1 MGAETNAATT
11 TETTEE
17 TKQAQAP
24 AADGEG
30 ANKGAT
36 NATTQTE
43 PKQEDNK
50 QQPKYT
56 DADVDEIVSRRLAKW
71 EKQQASKVEEAAK
84 LAEMN
89 AQQKAEYERDKV
101 QKELDEYK
109 RRDTVNAMVAE
120 SRRQLSEQGITVIDD
135 ILTRLM
141 DETAEETK
149 ASVDAFSTAFTA
161 AVEDAV
167 KKKLAGKAPAASVA
181 TKTMTKFSYQSECH
195 CAKTKEKGLLKG
207 QVSILRSPRQT
218 QGGYES
224 NPLRG
229 ASLSIRGG

>member
-24 AADGEG
+24 AVEGEG
-30 ANKGAT
+30 VNKDA
-36 NATTQTE
+36 ATTQTE
-43 PKQEDNK
+43 PKQDNK

-56 DADVDEIVSRRLAKW
+56 DADVDEIVSKRLAKW
-71 EKQQASKVEEAAK
+71 EKQQAAKVEEAAK

-120 SRRQLSEQGITVIDD
+120 SRRQLSEQGITVGDD
-135 ILTRLM
+135 ILARLVG
-141 DETAEETK
+141 ETAEETK

-167 KKKLAGKAPAASVA
+167 KKQLAGKAPAAGVA
-181 TKTMTKFSYQSECH
+181 TKTMTKEEILAIKDPITRQ
-195 CAKTKEKGLLKG
+195 AAIRDNIGLF
-207 QVSILRSPRQT
+207 V
-218 QGGYES
+218 
-224 NPLRG
+224 
-229 ASLSIRGG
+229 

>member
-1 MGAETNAATT
+1 MGAETNAGTT

-24 AADGEG
+24 VVDGEG
-30 ANKGAT
+30 ANKEAAT
-36 NATTQTE
+36 ITQTE
-43 PKQEDNK
+43 PKQDDNK

-56 DADVDEIVSRRLAKW
+56 DADVDEIVSKRLAKW
-71 EKQQASKVEEAAK
+71 EKQQAAKVEEAAK

-120 SRRQLSEQGITVIDD
+120 SRRQLSEQGIAVSDD
-135 ILTRLM
+135 ILARLVG
-141 DETAEETK
+141 ETAEETK
-149 ASVDAFSTAFTA
+149 ASVDAFSAAFTA

-167 KKKLAGKAPAASVA
+167 KKQLAGKAPAAGVA
-181 TKTMTKFSYQSECH
+181 TKTMTKEEILAIKDPIARQ
-195 CAKTKEKGLLKG
+195 AAIRDNIGLF
-207 QVSILRSPRQT
+207 V
-218 QGGYES
+218 
-224 NPLRG
+224 
-229 ASLSIRGG
+229 

>member
-11 TETTEE
+11 TETAEE

-24 AADGEG
+24 VVDGEG
-30 ANKGAT
+30 ANKDA
-36 NATTQTE
+36 AITQTE
-43 PKQEDNK
+43 PKQDNK

-56 DADVDEIVSRRLAKW
+56 DADVDEIVSKRLAKW
-71 EKQQASKVEEAAK
+71 EKQQAAKVEEAAK

-120 SRRQLSEQGITVIDD
+120 SRRQLSEQGIAVSDD
-135 ILTRLM
+135 ILARLVG
-141 DETAEETK
+141 ETAEETK

-167 KKKLAGKAPAASVA
+167 KKQLAGKAPAAGVA
-181 TKTMTKFSYQSECH
+181 TKTMTKEEILAIKDPIARQ
-195 CAKTKEKGLLKG
+195 AAIRDNIGLF
-207 QVSILRSPRQT
+207 V
-218 QGGYES
+218 
-224 NPLRG
+224 
-229 ASLSIRGG
+229 

>member
-11 TETTEE
+11 TETAEE

-24 AADGEG
+24 VVDGEG
-30 ANKGAT
+30 ANKD
-36 NATTQTE
+36 ATTAQTE

-56 DADVDEIVSRRLAKW
+56 DADVDEIVSKRLAKW
-71 EKQQASKVEEAAK
+71 EKQQAAKVEEAAK

-120 SRRQLSEQGITVIDD
+120 SRRQLSEQGIAVSDD
-135 ILTRLM
+135 ILARLVG
-141 DETAEETK
+141 ETAEETK

-167 KKKLAGKAPAASVA
+167 KKQLAGKAPAAGVA
-181 TKTMTKFSYQSECH
+181 TKTMTKEEILAIKDPIARQ
-195 CAKTKEKGLLKG
+195 AAIRDNIGLF
-207 QVSILRSPRQT
+207 V
-218 QGGYES
+218 
-224 NPLRG
+224 
-229 ASLSIRGG
+229 

>member
-11 TETTEE
+11 TETAEE
-17 TKQAQAP
+17 TKQAQTTVV
-24 AADGEG
+24 DGEG
-30 ANKGAT
+30 ANKDAANT
-36 NATTQTE
+36 TTQTE
-43 PKQEDNK
+43 PKQDNK

-56 DADVDEIVSRRLAKW
+56 DADVDEIVSKRLAKW
-71 EKQQASKVEEAAK
+71 EKQQAAKVEEAAK

-120 SRRQLSEQGITVIDD
+120 SRRQLSEQGIAVSDD
-135 ILTRLM
+135 ILARLVG
-141 DETAEETK
+141 ETAEETK

-167 KKKLAGKAPAASVA
+167 KKQLAGKAPAAGVA
-181 TKTMTKFSYQSECH
+181 TKTMTKEEILAIKDPIARQ
-195 CAKTKEKGLLKG
+195 AAIRDNIGLF
-207 QVSILRSPRQT
+207 I
-218 QGGYES
+218 
-224 NPLRG
+224 
-229 ASLSIRGG
+229 

>member
-1 MGAETNAATT
+1 MGAETNAGTT
-11 TETTEE
+11 TETAEE

-24 AADGEG
+24 VVDGEG
-30 ANKGAT
+30 ANKDA
-36 NATTQTE
+36 ATTQTE
-43 PKQEDNK
+43 PKQDNK

-56 DADVDEIVSRRLAKW
+56 DADVDEIVSKRLAKW
-71 EKQQASKVEEAAK
+71 EKQQAAKVEEAAK

-120 SRRQLSEQGITVIDD
+120 SRRQLSEQGIAVSDD
-135 ILTRLM
+135 ILARLVG
-141 DETAEETK
+141 ETAEETK

-167 KKKLAGKAPAASVA
+167 KKQLAGKAPAAGVA
-181 TKTMTKFSYQSECH
+181 TKTMTKE
-195 CAKTKEKGLLKG
+195 E
-207 QVSILRSPRQT
+207 ILAIKDPIARQT
-218 QGGYES
+218 
-224 NPLRG
+224 
-229 ASLSIRGG
+229 AIRDNIGLFI

>member
-24 AADGEG
+24 VVDGEG
-30 ANKGAT
+30 ANKDAAT
-36 NATTQTE
+36 TTTQTE
-43 PKQEDNK
+43 LKQDDNNK

-56 DADVDEIVSRRLAKW
+56 DADVDEIVSKRLAKW
-71 EKQQASKVEEAAK
+71 EKQQAAKVEEAAK

-120 SRRQLSEQGITVIDD
+120 SRRQLSEQGITVSDD
-135 ILTRLM
+135 ILARLVG
-141 DETAEETK
+141 ETAEETK

-167 KKKLAGKAPAASVA
+167 KKQLAGKAPAAGVA
-181 TKTMTKFSYQSECH
+181 TKTMTKEEILAIKDPIVRQ
-195 CAKTKEKGLLKG
+195 AAIRDNIGLF
-207 QVSILRSPRQT
+207 
-218 QGGYES
+218 
-224 NPLRG
+224 N
-229 ASLSIRGG
+229 

>member
-11 TETTEE
+11 TETAEE

-24 AADGEG
+24 VVDGEG
-30 ANKGAT
+30 ANKDAT
-36 NATTQTE
+36 ATTQTE
-43 PKQEDNK
+43 PKQDNK

-56 DADVDEIVSRRLAKW
+56 DADVDEIVSKRLAKW
-71 EKQQASKVEEAAK
+71 EKQQAAKVEEAAK

-120 SRRQLSEQGITVIDD
+120 SRRQLSEQGIAVSDD
-135 ILTRLM
+135 ILARLVG
-141 DETAEETK
+141 ETAEETK

-167 KKKLAGKAPAASVA
+167 KKQLAGKAPAAGVA
-181 TKTMTKFSYQSECH
+181 TKTMTKEEILAIKDPITRQ
-195 CAKTKEKGLLKG
+195 AAIRDNIGLF
-207 QVSILRSPRQT
+207 V
-218 QGGYES
+218 
-224 NPLRG
+224 
-229 ASLSIRGG
+229 

>member
-1 MGAETNAATT
+1 MGAETNVGTT
-11 TETTEE
+11 TETAEE

-24 AADGEG
+24 VVDGEG
-30 ANKGAT
+30 ANKD
-36 NATTQTE
+36 ATTTQAE
-43 PKQEDNK
+43 LKQDNK

-56 DADVDEIVSRRLAKW
+56 DADVDEIVSKRLAKW
-71 EKQQASKVEEAAK
+71 EKQQAAKVEEAAK

-120 SRRQLSEQGITVIDD
+120 SRRQLSEQGIAVSDD
-135 ILTRLM
+135 ILARLVG
-141 DETAEETK
+141 ETAEETK

-167 KKKLAGKAPAASVA
+167 KKQLAGKAPAAGVA
-181 TKTMTKFSYQSECH
+181 TKTMTKEEILAIKDPIARQ
-195 CAKTKEKGLLKG
+195 AAIRDNIGLF
-207 QVSILRSPRQT
+207 V
-218 QGGYES
+218 
-224 NPLRG
+224 
-229 ASLSIRGG
+229 

>member
-1 MGAETNAATT
+1 MGAETNAETT
-11 TETTEE
+11 TETTKE

-24 AADGEG
+24 VVDGEG
-30 ANKGAT
+30 ANKDAT
-36 NATTQTE
+36 TTTTQTE
-43 PKQEDNK
+43 PKQDNK

-56 DADVDEIVSRRLAKW
+56 DADVDEIVSKRLAKW
-71 EKQQASKVEEAAK
+71 EKQQAAKVEEAAK

-120 SRRQLSEQGITVIDD
+120 SRRQLSEQGIAVSDD
-135 ILTRLM
+135 ILARLVG
-141 DETAEETK
+141 ETAEETK

-167 KKKLAGKAPAASVA
+167 KKQLAGKAPAAGVA
-181 TKTMTKFSYQSECH
+181 TKTMTKEEILAIKDPITRQ
-195 CAKTKEKGLLKG
+195 AAIRDNIGLF
-207 QVSILRSPRQT
+207 V
-218 QGGYES
+218 
-224 NPLRG
+224 
-229 ASLSIRGG
+229 

>member
-17 TKQAQAP
+17 TKQAQASVV
-24 AADGEG
+24 DGEG

-43 PKQEDNK
+43 PKQDNK

-56 DADVDEIVSRRLAKW
+56 DADVDEIVSKRLAKW
-71 EKQQASKVEEAAK
+71 EKQQAAKVEEAAK

-120 SRRQLSEQGITVIDD
+120 SRRQLSEQGIAVSDD
-135 ILTRLM
+135 ILARLVG
-141 DETAEETK
+141 ETAEETK

-167 KKKLAGKAPAASVA
+167 KKQLAGKAPAAGVA
-181 TKTMTKFSYQSECH
+181 TKTMTKEEILAIKDPITRQ
-195 CAKTKEKGLLKG
+195 AAIRDNIGLF
-207 QVSILRSPRQT
+207 V
-218 QGGYES
+218 
-224 NPLRG
+224 
-229 ASLSIRGG
+229 

>member
-11 TETTEE
+11 TETAEE

-24 AADGEG
+24 VVDGEG
-30 ANKGAT
+30 ANKDAAT
-36 NATTQTE
+36 TTTQTE
-43 PKQEDNK
+43 PKQDNK

-56 DADVDEIVSRRLAKW
+56 DADVDEIVSKRLAKW
-71 EKQQASKVEEAAK
+71 EKQQAAKVEEAAK

-120 SRRQLSEQGITVIDD
+120 SRRQLSEQGIAVSDD
-135 ILTRLM
+135 ILARLVG
-141 DETAEETK
+141 ETAEETK

-167 KKKLAGKAPAASVA
+167 KKQLAGKAPAAGVA
-181 TKTMTKFSYQSECH
+181 TKTMTKEEILAIKDPITRQ
-195 CAKTKEKGLLKG
+195 AAIRDNIGLF
-207 QVSILRSPRQT
+207 V
-218 QGGYES
+218 
-224 NPLRG
+224 
-229 ASLSIRGG
+229 

>member
-1 MGAETNAATT
+1 MGAETNAGTT

-24 AADGEG
+24 VVDGEG
-30 ANKGAT
+30 ANKDAA
-36 NATTQTE
+36 ATTQTE
-43 PKQEDNK
+43 PKQDNK

-56 DADVDEIVSRRLAKW
+56 DADVDEIVSKRLAKW
-71 EKQQASKVEEAAK
+71 EKQQAAKVEEAAK

-109 RRDTVNAMVAE
+109 HRDTVNAMVAE
-120 SRRQLSEQGITVIDD
+120 SRRQLSEQGIAVSDD
-135 ILTRLM
+135 ILTRLVG
-141 DETAEETK
+141 ETAEETK

-167 KKKLAGKAPAASVA
+167 KKQLAGKAPAAGVA
-181 TKTMTKFSYQSECH
+181 TKTMTKEEILAIKDPITRQ
-195 CAKTKEKGLLKG
+195 AAIRDNIGLF
-207 QVSILRSPRQT
+207 V
-218 QGGYES
+218 
-224 NPLRG
+224 
-229 ASLSIRGG
+229 

>member
-24 AADGEG
+24 VVDGEG
-30 ANKGAT
+30 ANKNA
-36 NATTQTE
+36 ATTTTQAE
-43 PKQEDNK
+43 QSQDNK

-56 DADVDEIVSRRLAKW
+56 DADVDEIVSKRLAKW
-71 EKQQASKVEEAAK
+71 EKQQAAKVEEAAK

-120 SRRQLSEQGITVIDD
+120 SRRQLSEQGIAVSDD
-135 ILTRLM
+135 ILTRLVG
-141 DETAEETK
+141 ETAEETK

-167 KKKLAGKAPAASVA
+167 KKQLAGKAPAAGVA
-181 TKTMTKFSYQSECH
+181 TKTMTKEEILAIKDPIARQ
-195 CAKTKEKGLLKG
+195 AAIRDNIGLF
-207 QVSILRSPRQT
+207 V
-218 QGGYES
+218 
-224 NPLRG
+224 
-229 ASLSIRGG
+229 

>member
-1 MGAETNAATT
+1 MGAETNAGTT
-11 TETTEE
+11 TETAEE

-24 AADGEG
+24 AVDGEG
-30 ANKGAT
+30 ANKGAAT
-36 NATTQTE
+36 TTQTG
-43 PKQEDNK
+43 PKQDDNK

-71 EKQQASKVEEAAK
+71 EKQQAAKVEEAAK

-120 SRRQLSEQGITVIDD
+120 SRRQLSEQGIAVSDD
-135 ILTRLM
+135 ILARLVG
-141 DETAEETK
+141 ETAEETK

-167 KKKLAGKAPAASVA
+167 KKQLAGKAPAAGVA
-181 TKTMTKFSYQSECH
+181 TKTMTKEEILAIKDPIARQ
-195 CAKTKEKGLLKG
+195 AAIRDNIGLF
-207 QVSILRSPRQT
+207 I
-218 QGGYES
+218 
-224 NPLRG
+224 
-229 ASLSIRGG
+229 

>member
-1 MGAETNAATT
+1 MGVETNAATT

-24 AADGEG
+24 VVDGEG
-30 ANKGAT
+30 ANKDAT
-36 NATTQTE
+36 TTTQTE
-43 PKQEDNK
+43 PKQDNK

-56 DADVDEIVSRRLAKW
+56 DADVDEIVSKRLAKW
-71 EKQQASKVEEAAK
+71 EKQQAAKVEEAAK

-120 SRRQLSEQGITVIDD
+120 SRRQLSEQGIAVSDD
-135 ILTRLM
+135 ILARLVG
-141 DETAEETK
+141 ETAEETK

-167 KKKLAGKAPAASVA
+167 KKQLAGKAPAAGVA
-181 TKTMTKFSYQSECH
+181 TKTMTKEEILAIKDPITRQ
-195 CAKTKEKGLLKG
+195 AAIRDNIGLF
-207 QVSILRSPRQT
+207 I
-218 QGGYES
+218 
-224 NPLRG
+224 
-229 ASLSIRGG
+229 

>member
-17 TKQAQAP
+17 AKQTQASVV
-24 AADGEG
+24 DGEG
-30 ANKGAT
+30 ANKDAT
-36 NATTQTE
+36 NTTAQSE
-43 PKQEDNK
+43 PKQDDNK

-56 DADVDEIVSRRLAKW
+56 DADVDEIVSKRLAKW
-71 EKQQASKVEEAAK
+71 EKQQAAKVEEAAK

-109 RRDTVNAMVAE
+109 RRDIVNAMVAE
-120 SRRQLSEQGITVIDD
+120 SRRQLSEQGIAVSDD
-135 ILTRLM
+135 ILARLVG
-141 DETAEETK
+141 ETAEETK

-167 KKKLAGKAPAASVA
+167 KKQLAGKAPAAGVA
-181 TKTMTKFSYQSECH
+181 TKTMTKEEILAIKDPIVRQ
-195 CAKTKEKGLLKG
+195 AAIRDNIGLF
-207 QVSILRSPRQT
+207 
-218 QGGYES
+218 
-224 NPLRG
+224 N
-229 ASLSIRGG
+229 

>member
-11 TETTEE
+11 TETAEE

-24 AADGEG
+24 VVDGEG
-30 ANKGAT
+30 ANKDA
-36 NATTQTE
+36 ATTQTE
-43 PKQEDNK
+43 PKQDDNK

-56 DADVDEIVSRRLAKW
+56 DADVDEIVSKRLAKW
-71 EKQQASKVEEAAK
+71 EKQQAAKVEEAAK

-109 RRDTVNAMVAE
+109 HRDTVNAMVAE
-120 SRRQLSEQGITVIDD
+120 SRRQLSEQGIAVSDD
-135 ILTRLM
+135 ILARLVG
-141 DETAEETK
+141 ETAEETK

-167 KKKLAGKAPAASVA
+167 KKQLAGKAPAAGVA
-181 TKTMTKFSYQSECH
+181 TKTMTKEEILAIKDPIARQ
-195 CAKTKEKGLLKG
+195 AAIRDNIGLF
-207 QVSILRSPRQT
+207 I
-218 QGGYES
+218 
-224 NPLRG
+224 
-229 ASLSIRGG
+229 

>member
-24 AADGEG
+24 VVDGEG
-30 ANKGAT
+30 ANKDA
-36 NATTQTE
+36 ATTQTE
-43 PKQEDNK
+43 PKQDDNK

-56 DADVDEIVSRRLAKW
+56 DADVDEIVSKRLAKW
-71 EKQQASKVEEAAK
+71 EKQQAAKVEEAAK

-120 SRRQLSEQGITVIDD
+120 SRRQLSEQGIAVSDD
-135 ILTRLM
+135 ILARLVG
-141 DETAEETK
+141 ETAEETK

-167 KKKLAGKAPAASVA
+167 KKQLAGKAPAAGVA
-181 TKTMTKFSYQSECH
+181 TKTMTKEEILAIKDPIARQ
-195 CAKTKEKGLLKG
+195 AAIRDNIGLF
-207 QVSILRSPRQT
+207 V
-218 QGGYES
+218 
-224 NPLRG
+224 
-229 ASLSIRGG
+229 

>member
-1 MGAETNAATT
+1 MGAETNAATTT

-24 AADGEG
+24 VVDGEG
-30 ANKGAT
+30 ANKDAT
-36 NATTQTE
+36 NTTTQTE
-43 PKQEDNK
+43 PKQDNK

-56 DADVDEIVSRRLAKW
+56 DADVDEIVSKRLAKW
-71 EKQQASKVEEAAK
+71 EKQQAAKVEEAAK

-120 SRRQLSEQGITVIDD
+120 SRRQLSEQGIAVSDD
-135 ILTRLM
+135 ILARLVG
-141 DETAEETK
+141 ETAEETK

-167 KKKLAGKAPAASVA
+167 KKQLAGKAPAAGVA
-181 TKTMTKFSYQSECH
+181 TKTMTKEEILAIKDPIARQ
-195 CAKTKEKGLLKG
+195 AAIRDNIGLF
-207 QVSILRSPRQT
+207 V
-218 QGGYES
+218 
-224 NPLRG
+224 
-229 ASLSIRGG
+229 

>member
-24 AADGEG
+24 VVDGEG
-30 ANKGAT
+30 ANKDAT
-36 NATTQTE
+36 TTTQTE
-43 PKQEDNK
+43 PKQDNK

-71 EKQQASKVEEAAK
+71 EKQQAAKVEEAAK

-120 SRRQLSEQGITVIDD
+120 SRRQLSEQGIAVSDD
-135 ILTRLM
+135 ILTRLVG
-141 DETAEETK
+141 ETAEETK

-167 KKKLAGKAPAASVA
+167 KKQLAGKAPAAGVT
-181 TKTMTKFSYQSECH
+181 TKTMTKEEILAIKDPITRQ
-195 CAKTKEKGLLKG
+195 AAIRDNIGLF
-207 QVSILRSPRQT
+207 V
-218 QGGYES
+218 
-224 NPLRG
+224 
-229 ASLSIRGG
+229 

>member
-11 TETTEE
+11 TETAEE

-24 AADGEG
+24 VVDGEG
-30 ANKGAT
+30 ANKDAAT
-36 NATTQTE
+36 TTQTE
-43 PKQEDNK
+43 PKQDNK

-56 DADVDEIVSRRLAKW
+56 DADVDEIVSKRLAKW
-71 EKQQASKVEEAAK
+71 EKQQAAKVEEAAK

-120 SRRQLSEQGITVIDD
+120 SRRQLSEQGITVSDD
-135 ILTRLM
+135 ILARLVG
-141 DETAEETK
+141 ETAEETK

-167 KKKLAGKAPAASVA
+167 KKQLAGKAPAAGVA
-181 TKTMTKFSYQSECH
+181 TKTMTKEEILAIKDPITRQ
-195 CAKTKEKGLLKG
+195 AAIRDNIGLF
-207 QVSILRSPRQT
+207 V
-218 QGGYES
+218 
-224 NPLRG
+224 
-229 ASLSIRGG
+229 

>member
-11 TETTEE
+11 TETAEE

-24 AADGEG
+24 VVDGEG
-30 ANKGAT
+30 ANKDAT
-36 NATTQTE
+36 ATTQTE
-43 PKQEDNK
+43 PKQDNK

-56 DADVDEIVSRRLAKW
+56 DADVDEIVSKRLAKW
-71 EKQQASKVEEAAK
+71 EKQQAAKVEEAAK

-120 SRRQLSEQGITVIDD
+120 SRRQLSEQGIAVSDG
-135 ILTRLM
+135 ILARLVG
-141 DETAEETK
+141 ETAEETK

-167 KKKLAGKAPAASVA
+167 KKQLAGKAPAAGVA
-181 TKTMTKFSYQSECH
+181 TKTMTKEEILAIKDPIARQ
-195 CAKTKEKGLLKG
+195 AAIRDNIGLF
-207 QVSILRSPRQT
+207 V
-218 QGGYES
+218 
-224 NPLRG
+224 
-229 ASLSIRGG
+229 

>member
-1 MGAETNAATT
+1 MDAETNAATT

-24 AADGEG
+24 VVDGEG
-30 ANKGAT
+30 ANKDA
-36 NATTQTE
+36 ATTQTE
-43 PKQEDNK
+43 PKQDNK

-56 DADVDEIVSRRLAKW
+56 DADVDEIVSKRLAKW
-71 EKQQASKVEEAAK
+71 EKQQAAKVEEAAK

-120 SRRQLSEQGITVIDD
+120 SRRQLSEQGIAVSDD
-135 ILTRLM
+135 ILARLVG
-141 DETAEETK
+141 ETAEETK

-167 KKKLAGKAPAASVA
+167 KKRLAGKAPAAGVA
-181 TKTMTKFSYQSECH
+181 TKTMTKEEILAIKDPITRQ
-195 CAKTKEKGLLKG
+195 AAIRDNIGLF
-207 QVSILRSPRQT
+207 V
-218 QGGYES
+218 
-224 NPLRG
+224 
-229 ASLSIRGG
+229 

>member
-11 TETTEE
+11 TETAEE

-24 AADGEG
+24 VVDDEG
-30 ANKGAT
+30 ANKDA
-36 NATTQTE
+36 ATTQTE
-43 PKQEDNK
+43 PKQDNK

-56 DADVDEIVSRRLAKW
+56 DADVDEIVSKRLAKW
-71 EKQQASKVEEAAK
+71 EKQQAAKVEEAAK

-120 SRRQLSEQGITVIDD
+120 SRRQLSEQGITVSDD
-135 ILTRLM
+135 ILARLVG
-141 DETAEETK
+141 ETAEETK

-167 KKKLAGKAPAASVA
+167 KKQLAGKAPAAGVA
-181 TKTMTKFSYQSECH
+181 TKTMTKEEILAIKDPITRQ
-195 CAKTKEKGLLKG
+195 AAIRDNIGLF
-207 QVSILRSPRQT
+207 V
-218 QGGYES
+218 
-224 NPLRG
+224 
-229 ASLSIRGG
+229 

>member
-24 AADGEG
+24 VVDGEG
-30 ANKGAT
+30 ANKD
-36 NATTQTE
+36 ATTTTQAE
-43 PKQEDNK
+43 PKQDNK

-56 DADVDEIVSRRLAKW
+56 DADVDEIVSKRLAKW
-71 EKQQASKVEEAAK
+71 EKQQAAKVEEAAK

-120 SRRQLSEQGITVIDD
+120 SRRQLSEQGIAVSDD
-135 ILTRLM
+135 ILARLVG
-141 DETAEETK
+141 ETAEETK

-167 KKKLAGKAPAASVA
+167 KKQLAGKAPAAGVA
-181 TKTMTKFSYQSECH
+181 TKTMTKEEILAIKDPIARQ
-195 CAKTKEKGLLKG
+195 AAIRDNIGLF
-207 QVSILRSPRQT
+207 V
-218 QGGYES
+218 
-224 NPLRG
+224 
-229 ASLSIRGG
+229 

>member
-11 TETTEE
+11 TETAEE

-24 AADGEG
+24 AVDGEG
-30 ANKGAT
+30 ANKDAT
-36 NATTQTE
+36 TTTQTE
-43 PKQEDNK
+43 PKQDNK

-56 DADVDEIVSRRLAKW
+56 DADVDEIVSKRLAKW
-71 EKQQASKVEEAAK
+71 EKQQAAKVEEAAK

-120 SRRQLSEQGITVIDD
+120 SRRQLSEQGIAVSDD
-135 ILTRLM
+135 ILARLVG
-141 DETAEETK
+141 ETAEETK

-167 KKKLAGKAPAASVA
+167 KKQLAGKAPAAGVA
-181 TKTMTKFSYQSECH
+181 TKTMTKEEILAIKDPIARQ
-195 CAKTKEKGLLKG
+195 AAIRDNIGLF
-207 QVSILRSPRQT
+207 I
-218 QGGYES
+218 
-224 NPLRG
+224 
-229 ASLSIRGG
+229 

>member
-11 TETTEE
+11 TETEEE

-24 AADGEG
+24 VVEGEG
-30 ANKGAT
+30 ANKDAT
-36 NATTQTE
+36 TATQTE
-43 PKQEDNK
+43 PKQNDNK
-50 QQPKYT
+50 QPKYT
-56 DADVDEIVSRRLAKW
+56 DADVDEIVSKRLAKW
-71 EKQQASKVEEAAK
+71 EKQQAAKVEEAAK

-120 SRRQLSEQGITVIDD
+120 SRRQLSEQGIAVSDD
-135 ILTRLM
+135 ILARLVG
-141 DETAEETK
+141 ETAEETK

-167 KKKLAGKAPAASVA
+167 KKQLAGKAPAAGVA
-181 TKTMTKFSYQSECH
+181 TKTMTKEEILAIKDPITRQ
-195 CAKTKEKGLLKG
+195 AAIRDNIGLF
-207 QVSILRSPRQT
+207 V
-218 QGGYES
+218 
-224 NPLRG
+224 
-229 ASLSIRGG
+229 

>member
-11 TETTEE
+11 TETAEE

-24 AADGEG
+24 AVDGEG
-30 ANKGAT
+30 ANKDA
-36 NATTQTE
+36 ATTQTE
-43 PKQEDNK
+43 PKQDNK

-56 DADVDEIVSRRLAKW
+56 DADVDEIVSKRLAKW
-71 EKQQASKVEEAAK
+71 EKQQAAKVEEAAK

-120 SRRQLSEQGITVIDD
+120 SRRQLSEQGIAVSDD
-135 ILTRLM
+135 ILTRLVG
-141 DETAEETK
+141 ETAEETK

-167 KKKLAGKAPAASVA
+167 KKQLAGKAPAAGVA
-181 TKTMTKFSYQSECH
+181 TKTMTKEEILAIKDPITRQ
-195 CAKTKEKGLLKG
+195 AAIRDNIGLF
-207 QVSILRSPRQT
+207 V
-218 QGGYES
+218 
-224 NPLRG
+224 
-229 ASLSIRGG
+229 

>member
-11 TETTEE
+11 TETAEE

-24 AADGEG
+24 AVDGEG
-30 ANKGAT
+30 ANKDA
-36 NATTQTE
+36 ATTQTE
-43 PKQEDNK
+43 PKQDNK

-56 DADVDEIVSRRLAKW
+56 DADVDEIVSKRLAKW
-71 EKQQASKVEEAAK
+71 EKQQAAKVEEAAK

-120 SRRQLSEQGITVIDD
+120 SRRQLSEQGIAVSDD
-135 ILTRLM
+135 ILARLVG
-141 DETAEETK
+141 ETAEETK

-167 KKKLAGKAPAASVA
+167 KKQLAGKAPAAGVA
-181 TKTMTKFSYQSECH
+181 TKTMTKEEILAIKDPIARQ
-195 CAKTKEKGLLKG
+195 AAIRDNIGLF
-207 QVSILRSPRQT
+207 V
-218 QGGYES
+218 
-224 NPLRG
+224 
-229 ASLSIRGG
+229 

>member
-11 TETTEE
+11 TETTE
-17 TKQAQAP
+17 TAQQAQAP
-24 AADGEG
+24 VVDGEG
-30 ANKGAT
+30 ANKQAANT
-36 NATTQTE
+36 TTQTE
-43 PKQEDNK
+43 PKQDNK

-56 DADVDEIVSRRLAKW
+56 DADVDEIVSKRLAKW
-71 EKQQASKVEEAAK
+71 EKQQAAKVEEAAK

-120 SRRQLSEQGITVIDD
+120 SRRQLSEQGITVSDD
-135 ILTRLM
+135 ILTRLVG
-141 DETAEETK
+141 ETAEETK

-167 KKKLAGKAPAASVA
+167 KKQLAGKAPAAGVA
-181 TKTMTKFSYQSECH
+181 TKTMTKEEILAIKDPITRQ
-195 CAKTKEKGLLKG
+195 AAIRDNIGLF
-207 QVSILRSPRQT
+207 V
-218 QGGYES
+218 
-224 NPLRG
+224 
-229 ASLSIRGG
+229 

>member
-11 TETTEE
+11 TETAEE

-24 AADGEG
+24 VVDGEG
-30 ANKGAT
+30 ANKNAT
-36 NATTQTE
+36 TTTTQTE
-43 PKQEDNK
+43 PKQDNK

-56 DADVDEIVSRRLAKW
+56 DADVDEIVSKRLAKW
-71 EKQQASKVEEAAK
+71 EKQQAAKVEEAAK

-120 SRRQLSEQGITVIDD
+120 SRRQLSEQGIAVSDD
-135 ILTRLM
+135 ILARLVG
-141 DETAEETK
+141 ETAEETK

-167 KKKLAGKAPAASVA
+167 KKQLAGKAPAAGVA
-181 TKTMTKFSYQSECH
+181 TKTMTKEEILAIKDPIARQ
-195 CAKTKEKGLLKG
+195 AAIRDNIGLF
-207 QVSILRSPRQT
+207 V
-218 QGGYES
+218 
-224 NPLRG
+224 
-229 ASLSIRGG
+229 

>member
-11 TETTEE
+11 TETTEP
-17 TKQAQAP
+17 TQQAQTSVV
-24 AADGEG
+24 DGEG
-30 ANKGAT
+30 ANKNAT
-36 NATTQTE
+36 TTQTE
-43 PKQEDNK
+43 PNQDDNK

-56 DADVDEIVSRRLAKW
+56 DADVDEIISKRLAKW
-71 EKQQASKVEEAAK
+71 EKQQAAKVEEAAK

-120 SRRQLSEQGITVIDD
+120 SRRQLSEQGIAVSDD
-135 ILTRLM
+135 ILTRLVG
-141 DETAEETK
+141 ETAEETK

-167 KKKLAGKAPAASVA
+167 KKQLAGKAPAAGVA
-181 TKTMTKFSYQSECH
+181 TKTMTKEEILAIKDPIVRQ
-195 CAKTKEKGLLKG
+195 AAIRDNIGLF
-207 QVSILRSPRQT
+207 
-218 QGGYES
+218 
-224 NPLRG
+224 N
-229 ASLSIRGG
+229 

>member
-11 TETTEE
+11 TETAEE

-24 AADGEG
+24 VVDGEG
-30 ANKGAT
+30 ANKNA
-36 NATTQTE
+36 ATTQTE
-43 PKQEDNK
+43 PKQDDNK

-56 DADVDEIVSRRLAKW
+56 DADVDEIVSKRLAKW
-71 EKQQASKVEEAAK
+71 EKQQAAKVEEAAK

-120 SRRQLSEQGITVIDD
+120 SRRQLSEQGIAVSDD
-135 ILTRLM
+135 ILTRLVG
-141 DETAEETK
+141 ETAEETK

-167 KKKLAGKAPAASVA
+167 KKQLAGKAPAAGVA
-181 TKTMTKFSYQSECH
+181 TKTMTKEEILAIKDPITRQ
-195 CAKTKEKGLLKG
+195 AAIRDNIGLF
-207 QVSILRSPRQT
+207 V
-218 QGGYES
+218 
-224 NPLRG
+224 
-229 ASLSIRGG
+229 

>member
-24 AADGEG
+24 VVNGEG
-30 ANKGAT
+30 ANKDAAT
-36 NATTQTE
+36 TTQTE
-43 PKQEDNK
+43 PKQDDNK

-56 DADVDEIVSRRLAKW
+56 DADVDEIVSKRLAKW
-71 EKQQASKVEEAAK
+71 EKQQAAKVEEAAK

-120 SRRQLSEQGITVIDD
+120 SRRQLSEQGITVSDD
-135 ILTRLM
+135 ILARLVG
-141 DETAEETK
+141 ETAEETK
-149 ASVDAFSTAFTA
+149 ASVDAFSMAFTA

-167 KKKLAGKAPAASVA
+167 KKQLAGKAPAAGVA
-181 TKTMTKFSYQSECH
+181 TKTMTKEEILAIKDPIARQ
-195 CAKTKEKGLLKG
+195 AAIRDNIGLF
-207 QVSILRSPRQT
+207 V
-218 QGGYES
+218 
-224 NPLRG
+224 
-229 ASLSIRGG
+229 